1 MPHNCILNDPC
12 IKEVFNEYISANR
25 QMLDEKKVNISI
37 EKEPDYIFVVK
48 EDRKDV
54 LTD

>member
-1 MPHNCILNDPC
+1 
-12 IKEVFNEYISANR
+12 
-25 QMLDEKKVNISI
+25 MLDEKKVNISI

-54 LTD
+54 LTDQLIAIEEDY